1 MDKQSFFK
9 TIRGGIFRY
18 VIISVF
24 IVIVLAETLAG
35 VLSLR
40 SLEQDAKTQLR
51 TEALTEAEVIDGWL
65 SEQASIVAT
74 MVNSLEFMNN
84 KDHEFIMDYLE
95 KNLKKNPSALMY
107 YVCFAYDKS
116 VNPADHSHLDLDPT
130 ERGWWKD
137 AIAKNG
143 LIFTDPYTDF
153 ATGQMIVTV
162 AQPLKI
168 EDEQAVLLADITI
181 DELVK
186 MTKDFMLDDSIE
198 AFLLAADDSVITH
211 NNAEY
216 LPKESGN
223 TVLTE
228 VLPITLSGDEV
239 LKNKDYDGIEKYTA
253 VGNIELTGW
262 KLGVMQPVSIV
273 NAKNQKNMPI
283 LVLAAAVLTLG
294 VGFSIFMSLGAKL
307 RPVARMKTFVIENV
321 VGKENCQPQKNEIKE
336 IEYLIGQLEEKFLST
351 IRQTQ
356 TETVNIQSMMNGAAL
371 KVGDISESI
380 MEISAVMEETG
391 ASIET
396 QTNSIVNIHE
406 TCTDVA
412 GGVEDF
418 ANQAQGIALRAN
430 EIIEKVDAVLPRL
443 EEERAEIDAKKAE
456 SSELLQKAIQDAQV
470 IYQIEEVTNAIK
482 NIADQT
488 NLLALNASIEAAR
501 AGEAG
506 RGFAVVAD
514 EIKSLSDTTNV
525 EIEKVSEL
533 TGKVLDSV
541 TQLGNVS
548 NQLLSVLEEVVA
560 ADQNMLTEITNGYR
574 QDANYYVEVSSN
586 LGASSE
592 EISASIATINEMLD
606 TIARSQEDL
615 NAGVQNVNDNLQHI
629 TAASEEVSED
639 TRQVQGSVSLLSQ
652 TMETFHV

>member
-1 MDKQSFFK
+1 MGKQSFFK

-40 SLEQDAKTQLR
+40 ALEQDAKTQLR

-186 MTKDFMLDDSIE
+186 MTKEFMLDDSIE

-228 VLPITLSGDEV
+228 VLPITLSGEDV
-239 LKNKDYDGIEKYTA
+239 LKNKDYDGIEKYTV
-253 VGNIELTGW
+253 VGDIALTGW

-273 NAKNQKNMPI
+273 NVKNQKNMPI

-294 VGFSIFMSLGAKL
+294 IGFSIFMNLGAKL

-321 VGKENCQPQKNEIKE
+321 VGKENCQPQKNETKE

-615 NAGVQNVNDNLQHI
+615 NAGVQNVNENLQHI